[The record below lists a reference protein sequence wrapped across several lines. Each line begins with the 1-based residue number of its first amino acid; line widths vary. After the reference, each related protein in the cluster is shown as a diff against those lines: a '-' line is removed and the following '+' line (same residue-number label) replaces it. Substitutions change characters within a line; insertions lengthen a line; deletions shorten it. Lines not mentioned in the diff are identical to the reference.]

1 MKKYLVFHQ
10 FIIIII
16 ILLILK
22 RRLRSSTF
30 FFANQCTLVENTS
43 KLPIDSFK
51 RANKLLSNISFTKDD
66 IAKIIK
72 NLNPNESHSF
82 DVTSMPMLKF
92 CGDSILKSL
101 ELVFKSCI
109 RCGNFSIEWEKTD
122 VAAVHNKITNS

>member
-30 FFANQCTLVENTS
+30 FFAKQCTLVVNTS

-51 RANKLLSNISFTKDD
+51 RANKLLSTISFTKDD

-72 NLNPNESHSF
+72 NLNPNESHRF

-92 CGDSILKSL
+92 VETQS
-101 ELVFKSCI
+101 
-109 RCGNFSIEWEKTD
+109 
-122 VAAVHNKITNS
+122 